1 MSIKTTNAI
10 MRQIE
15 ALEEACRTR
24 RDGKLEVVFKDGSTR
39 WIEPGEGIDLI
50 LHPDPDKEIA
60 DFRDTGHGNGKLAAL
75 LRGILEA

>member
-15 ALEEACRTR
+15 ALEEACRTQLNGKIKVIYA
-24 RDGKLEVVFKDGSTR
+24 DGNIKWV
-39 WIEPGEGIDLI
+39 EPGEGIDLI
-50 LHPDPDKEIA
+50 LHPDGEIV
-60 DFRDTGHGNGKLAAL
+60 DFKDNGSGNGKLAAL